1 MQYVT
6 IVTLSLIQS
15 HVNDDKIILTLI
27 TITHPVT
34 FKTKKDNKRAKFLLK
49 KYLLNTLS

>member
-1 MQYVT
+1 MILFNIFEPKYIDMQYVT

-34 FKTKKDNKRAKFLLK
+34 FKTKKDNK
-49 KYLLNTLS
+49 